1 MINNQHRTILILT
14 IIIALICLPLSCTFD
29 NMNYPRRLYFDKEGG
44 TSIIPQ
50 NANTISIGIF
60 DNGEEVTRME
70 YTKDDSEYT
79 IKYKWLTVMQLESE
93 LEITVLPNDTGKT
106 RKLDLDIMVL
116 DLRATVSIIQ
126 R

>member
-1 MINNQHRTILILT
+1 MTNNIYKSIKYLAV
-14 IIIALICLPLSCTFD
+14 IIILLCTSSCGFD
-29 NMNYPRRLYFDKEGG
+29 NFNYPRRLYFDKEGG

-50 NANTISIGIF
+50 NANTISIGIV
-60 DNGEEVTRME
+60 DDGEEVTRMR
-70 YTKDDSEYT
+70 YTKDESEYT
-79 IKYKWLTVMQLESE
+79 IKYKWLTVKQLESE
-93 LEITVLPNDTGKT
+93 FEITVLPNDTGKT